1 MYQKY
6 KDKAIDVISRNPYSL
21 ADDIIGIGFKIADG
35 IAAKIGI
42 APDSAFRIKAGIRY
56 CLNAA
61 ANNGNVYLPMEM
73 LVRKVSELL
82 NISPEPISNEMTG
95 MHIANYIWIDRT
107 PEYENV
113 YLNYFYYAES
123 YVARKLIELAD
134 MELDNT
140 GLYDDKIDALAYSQ
154 GITFAKEQRLAIIE
168 AMSNGVLVITGGP
181 GTGKTTI
188 INAII
193 QLSEAEGMEVTLAAP
208 TGRAAKRMEEATGHN
223 AQTIH
228 RLLGVTFLNE
238 DSNRQTFCKNEEEPI
253 ETDILIIDESSMIDI
268 MLMQALLKAVAIG
281 TRVII
286 VGDSNQLPSVGAGN
300 VLKDIITSGEIKV
313 VQLTEIFRQAQKS
326 DIIINAHKINK
337 GEHPN
342 LSKNGSDFFF
352 MKRYN
357 QNEICSLLVSLV
369 TTRLPK
375 YLNCKPTDIQVL
387 TPMRKQG
394 LGVASVNAILQ
405 QAINPP
411 APNKAE
417 KVMKN
422 MTFREGDKVMQIK
435 NDYEMEWKLIRN
447 NIVTDKGTGIYNG
460 DEGFITYIDNDSK
473 FMEVVFDENKVVH
486 YDFAQLDKLELS
498 YAVTIHKSQG
508 SEYRAVILPLLNGPE
523 MLMTRNLLY
532 TGLTRAKNLA
542 VIVGS
547 PETVYNMV
555 DNNREIERFTTLSK
569 KIKEFAK
576 L

>member
-1 MYQKY
+1 
-6 KDKAIDVISRNPYSL
+6 
-21 ADDIIGIGFKIADG
+21 
-35 IAAKIGI
+35 
-42 APDSAFRIKAGIRY
+42 
-56 CLNAA
+56 
-61 ANNGNVYLPMEM
+61 
-73 LVRKVSELL
+73 
-82 NISPEPISNEMTG
+82 

-326 DIIINAHKINK
+326 V
-337 GEHPN
+337 
-342 LSKNGSDFFF
+342 
-352 MKRYN
+352 
-357 QNEICSLLVSLV
+357 LL
-369 TTRLPK
+369 
-375 YLNCKPTDIQVL
+375 
-387 TPMRKQG
+387 
-394 LGVASVNAILQ
+394 
-405 QAINPP
+405 
-411 APNKAE
+411 
-417 KVMKN
+417 
-422 MTFREGDKVMQIK
+422 
-435 NDYEMEWKLIRN
+435 
-447 NIVTDKGTGIYNG
+447 
-460 DEGFITYIDNDSK
+460 
-473 FMEVVFDENKVVH
+473 
-486 YDFAQLDKLELS
+486 
-498 YAVTIHKSQG
+498 
-508 SEYRAVILPLLNGPE
+508 
-523 MLMTRNLLY
+523 
-532 TGLTRAKNLA
+532 
-542 VIVGS
+542 
-547 PETVYNMV
+547 
-555 DNNREIERFTTLSK
+555 
-569 KIKEFAK
+569 
-576 L
+576 